1 MTIELLRLTDFRN
14 FRNAE
19 IRPGPGVNLIT
30 GPNGSGK
37 TSLIEAIG
45 FLSNGRSFRTPLVQR
60 VVSYGSESL
69 TVYAELRGA
78 GDDLKRIGISRGKN
92 TDTEIRINGEN
103 VRRLAELSR
112 ELPLQIL
119 NPESMSLLGDGGPEL
134 RRSFIDWGCFFSD
147 DSFFVNWARFRNV
160 LRQRNAALRTAGSY
174 QSVAYWDREL
184 VRYSE
189 AVSAV
194 RESYCSAIRDDLMRY
209 LGEFLPDFTF
219 SVDYCRG
226 WDRESDLAGLLVRN
240 FQRDREA
247 GYTMSGAQ
255 RADLR
260 IKADGIPAR
269 DILSRGQ
276 LKLAVCAM
284 KLSQGIHLEKSSG
297 RPCTFLIDDFSS
309 ELDSARRRLLSE
321 KLSGVRGQI
330 FVTAVDGSGDEFSG
344 IAGGAMKR
352 FQIRDGRIEETGET
366 GSRPDRVLSNEA
378 PDANADVPAG

>member
-14 FRNAE
+14 FRDAE

-37 TSLIEAIG
+37 TSLIEAVG

-60 VVSYGSESL
+60 VVSYGCESL
-69 TVYAELRGA
+69 TVYAELCS
-78 GDDLKRIGISRGKN
+78 GDDRKRIGISRGKSR
-92 TDTEIRINGEN
+92 DTEIRINGES

-147 DSFFVNWARFRNV
+147 ESFFGNWARFRNV
-160 LRQRNAALRTAGSY
+160 LKQRNAALRTAGSY

-189 AVSAV
+189 AVSEV
-194 RESYCSAIRDDLMRY
+194 RERYCSAIRDDLMRY
-209 LGEFLPDFTF
+209 LSEFLPDFTF
-219 SVDYCRG
+219 SIDYYRG
-226 WDRESDLAGLLVRN
+226 WERDADLAGLLERS
-240 FQRDREA
+240 FPRDREA

-284 KLSQGIHLEKSSG
+284 KLSQGLHLEQSSG
-297 RPCTFLIDDFSS
+297 RPCTFLIDDFAS
-309 ELDSARRRLLSE
+309 ELDAARRRLLSE

-330 FVTAVDGSGDEFSG
+330 FVTAVDDSAEEFSG
-344 IAGGAMKR
+344 IAGGALKR
-352 FQIRDGRIEETGET
+352 FQIRDGIITETGET
-366 GSRPDRVLSNEA
+366 GSRTFGVLSNGA
-378 PDANADVPAG
+378 TDGSAAVTSR

>member
-14 FRNAE
+14 FRYAE

-37 TSLIEAIG
+37 TSLIEAVG

-60 VVSYGSESL
+60 VVSYGCESL
-69 TVYAELRGA
+69 TVYAELCS
-78 GDDLKRIGISRGKN
+78 GDDRKRIGISRGKSR
-92 TDTEIRINGEN
+92 DTEIRINGES

-147 DSFFVNWARFRNV
+147 ESFFGNWARFRNV
-160 LRQRNAALRTAGSY
+160 LKQRNAALRTAGSY

-189 AVSAV
+189 AVSEV
-194 RESYCSAIRDDLMRY
+194 RERYCSAIRDDLMRY
-209 LGEFLPDFTF
+209 LSEFLPDFTF
-219 SVDYCRG
+219 SIDYYRG
-226 WDRESDLAGLLVRN
+226 WERDADLAGLLERS
-240 FQRDREA
+240 FPRDREA

-284 KLSQGIHLEKSSG
+284 KLSQGLHLEQSSG
-297 RPCTFLIDDFSS
+297 RPCTFLIDDFAS
-309 ELDSARRRLLSE
+309 ELDAARRRLLSE

-330 FVTAVDGSGDEFSG
+330 FVTAVDDSAEEFSG
-344 IAGGAMKR
+344 IAGGALKR
-352 FQIRDGRIEETGET
+352 FRIRDGIITETGET
-366 GSRPDRVLSNEA
+366 GSRTFGVLSNGA
-378 PDANADVPAG
+378 TDGSAAVTSR

>member
-14 FRNAE
+14 FRDAE

-37 TSLIEAIG
+37 TSLIEAVG

-60 VVSYGSESL
+60 VVSYGCESL
-69 TVYAELRGA
+69 TVYAELCS
-78 GDDLKRIGISRGKN
+78 GDDRKRIGISRGKSR
-92 TDTEIRINGEN
+92 DTEIRINGES

-147 DSFFVNWARFRNV
+147 ESFFGNWARFRNV
-160 LRQRNAALRTAGSY
+160 LKQRNAALRTAGSY

-189 AVSAV
+189 AVSEV
-194 RESYCSAIRDDLMRY
+194 RERYCSAIRDDLMRY
-209 LGEFLPDFTF
+209 LSEFLPDFTF
-219 SVDYCRG
+219 SIDYYRG
-226 WDRESDLAGLLVRN
+226 WERDADLAGLLERS
-240 FQRDREA
+240 FPRDREA

-284 KLSQGIHLEKSSG
+284 KLSQGLHLEQSSG
-297 RPCTFLIDDFSS
+297 RPCTFLIDDFAS
-309 ELDSARRRLLSE
+309 ELDAARRRLLSE

-330 FVTAVDGSGDEFSG
+330 FVTAVDDSAEEFSG
-344 IAGGAMKR
+344 IADGALKR
-352 FQIRDGRIEETGET
+352 FQIRDGIITETGET
-366 GSRPDRVLSNEA
+366 GSRTFGVLSNGA
-378 PDANADVPAG
+378 TDGSAAVTSR

>member
-14 FRNAE
+14 FRDAE

-37 TSLIEAIG
+37 TSLIEAVG

-60 VVSYGSESL
+60 VVSYGCESL
-69 TVYAELRGA
+69 TVYAELCS
-78 GDDLKRIGISRGKN
+78 GDDRKRIGISRGQSR
-92 TDTEIRINGEN
+92 DTEIRINGES

-147 DSFFVNWARFRNV
+147 ESFFGNWARFRNV
-160 LRQRNAALRTAGSY
+160 LKQRNAALRTAGSY

-189 AVSAV
+189 AVSEV
-194 RESYCSAIRDDLMRY
+194 RERYCSAIRDDLMRY
-209 LGEFLPDFTF
+209 LSEFLPDFTF
-219 SVDYCRG
+219 SIDYYRG
-226 WDRESDLAGLLVRN
+226 WERDADLAGLLERS
-240 FQRDREA
+240 FPRDREA

-284 KLSQGIHLEKSSG
+284 KLSQGLHLEQSSG
-297 RPCTFLIDDFSS
+297 RPCTFLIDDFAS
-309 ELDSARRRLLSE
+309 ELDAARRRLLSE

-330 FVTAVDGSGDEFSG
+330 FVTAVDDSAEEFSG
-344 IAGGAMKR
+344 IAGGALKR
-352 FQIRDGRIEETGET
+352 FQIRDGIITETGET
-366 GSRPDRVLSNEA
+366 GSRTFGVLSNGA
-378 PDANADVPAG
+378 TDGSAAVTSR

>member
-14 FRNAE
+14 FRDAE

-37 TSLIEAIG
+37 TSLIEAVG

-60 VVSYGSESL
+60 VVSYGCESL
-69 TVYAELRGA
+69 TVYAELCS
-78 GDDLKRIGISRGKN
+78 GDDRKRIGISRGKSR
-92 TDTEIRINGEN
+92 DTEIRINGES
-103 VRRLAELSR
+103 VRRLAELSK

-147 DSFFVNWARFRNV
+147 ESFFGNWARFRNV
-160 LRQRNAALRTAGSY
+160 LKQRNAALRTAGSY

-189 AVSAV
+189 AVSEV
-194 RESYCSAIRDDLMRY
+194 RERYCSAIRDDLMRY
-209 LGEFLPDFTF
+209 LSEFLPDFTF
-219 SVDYCRG
+219 SIDYYRG
-226 WDRESDLAGLLVRN
+226 WERDADLAGLLERS
-240 FQRDREA
+240 FPRDREA

-284 KLSQGIHLEKSSG
+284 KLSQGLHLEQSSG
-297 RPCTFLIDDFSS
+297 RPCTFLIDDFAS
-309 ELDSARRRLLSE
+309 ELDAARRRLLSE

-330 FVTAVDGSGDEFSG
+330 FVTAVDDSAEEFSG
-344 IAGGAMKR
+344 IAGGALKR
-352 FQIRDGRIEETGET
+352 FQIRDGIITETGET
-366 GSRPDRVLSNEA
+366 GSRTFGVLSNGA
-378 PDANADVPAG
+378 TDGSAAVTSR

>member
-14 FRNAE
+14 FRDAE

-37 TSLIEAIG
+37 TSLIEAVG

-60 VVSYGSESL
+60 VVSYGCESL
-69 TVYAELRGA
+69 TVYAELCS
-78 GDDLKRIGISRGKN
+78 GDDRKRIGISRGKSR
-92 TDTEIRINGEN
+92 DTEIRINGES
-103 VRRLAELSR
+103 VRCLAELSR

-147 DSFFVNWARFRNV
+147 ESFFGNWARFRNV
-160 LRQRNAALRTAGSY
+160 LKQRNAALRTAGSY

-189 AVSAV
+189 AVSEV
-194 RESYCSAIRDDLMRY
+194 RERYCSAIRDDLMRY
-209 LGEFLPDFTF
+209 LSEFLPDFTF
-219 SVDYCRG
+219 SIDYYRG
-226 WDRESDLAGLLVRN
+226 WERDADLAGLLERS
-240 FQRDREA
+240 FPRDREA

-255 RADLR
+255 RADIR

-284 KLSQGIHLEKSSG
+284 KLSQGLHLEQSSG
-297 RPCTFLIDDFSS
+297 RPCTFLIDDFAS
-309 ELDSARRRLLSE
+309 ELDAARRRLLSE

-330 FVTAVDGSGDEFSG
+330 FVTAVDDSAEEFSG
-344 IAGGAMKR
+344 IAGGALKR
-352 FQIRDGRIEETGET
+352 FQIRDGIITETGET
-366 GSRPDRVLSNEA
+366 GSRTFGLLSNGA
-378 PDANADVPAG
+378 TDGSAAVTSR

>member
-14 FRNAE
+14 FRDAE

-37 TSLIEAIG
+37 TSLIEAVG

-60 VVSYGSESL
+60 VVSYGCESL
-69 TVYAELRGA
+69 TVYAELCS
-78 GDDLKRIGISRGKN
+78 GDDRKRIGISRGKSR
-92 TDTEIRINGEN
+92 DTEIRINGES

-147 DSFFVNWARFRNV
+147 ESFFGNWARFRNV
-160 LRQRNAALRTAGSY
+160 LKQRNAALRTAGSY

-189 AVSAV
+189 AVSEV
-194 RESYCSAIRDDLMRY
+194 RERYCSAIRDDLMRY
-209 LGEFLPDFTF
+209 LSEFLPDFTF
-219 SVDYCRG
+219 SIDYYRG
-226 WDRESDLAGLLVRN
+226 WERDADLAGLLERS
-240 FQRDREA
+240 FPRDREA

-284 KLSQGIHLEKSSG
+284 KLSQGLHLEQSSG
-297 RPCTFLIDDFSS
+297 RPCTFLIDDFAS
-309 ELDSARRRLLSE
+309 ELDAARRRLLSE

-330 FVTAVDGSGDEFSG
+330 FVTAVDDSAEEFSG
-344 IAGGAMKR
+344 IAASGDQGTGAELKDVATAG
-352 FQIRDGRIEETGET
+352 FKSLLAGWEEFKKTYGEQ
-366 GSRPDRVLSNEA
+366 RKNDK
-378 PDANADVPAG
+378 

>member
-14 FRNAE
+14 FRDAE

-37 TSLIEAIG
+37 TSLFEAVG

-60 VVSYGSESL
+60 VVSYGCESL
-69 TVYAELRGA
+69 TVYAELCS
-78 GDDLKRIGISRGKN
+78 GDDRKRIGISRGKSR
-92 TDTEIRINGEN
+92 DTEIRINGES

-147 DSFFVNWARFRNV
+147 ESFFGNWARFRNV
-160 LRQRNAALRTAGSY
+160 LKQRNAALRTAGSY

-189 AVSAV
+189 AVSEV
-194 RESYCSAIRDDLMRY
+194 RERYCSAIRDDLMRY
-209 LGEFLPDFTF
+209 LSEFLPDFTF
-219 SVDYCRG
+219 SIDYYRG
-226 WDRESDLAGLLVRN
+226 WERDADLAGLLERS
-240 FQRDREA
+240 FPRDREA

-284 KLSQGIHLEKSSG
+284 KLSQGLHLEQSSG
-297 RPCTFLIDDFSS
+297 RPCTFLIDDFAS
-309 ELDSARRRLLSE
+309 ELDAARRRLLSE

-330 FVTAVDGSGDEFSG
+330 FVTAVDDSAEEFSG
-344 IAGGAMKR
+344 IAGGALKR
-352 FQIRDGRIEETGET
+352 FQIRDGIITETGET
-366 GSRPDRVLSNEA
+366 GSRTFGVLSNGA
-378 PDANADVPAG
+378 TDGSAAVTSR

>member
-14 FRNAE
+14 FRDAE

-37 TSLIEAIG
+37 TSLIEAVG

-60 VVSYGSESL
+60 VVSYGCESL
-69 TVYAELRGA
+69 TVYAELCS
-78 GDDLKRIGISRGKN
+78 GDDRKRIGISRGKSR
-92 TDTEIRINGEN
+92 DTEIRINGES
-103 VRRLAELSR
+103 VRCLAELSR

-147 DSFFVNWARFRNV
+147 ESFFGNWARFRNV
-160 LRQRNAALRTAGSY
+160 LKQRNAALRTAGSY

-189 AVSAV
+189 AVSEV
-194 RESYCSAIRDDLMRY
+194 RERYCSAIRDDLMRY
-209 LGEFLPDFTF
+209 LSEFLPDFTF
-219 SVDYCRG
+219 SIDYYRG
-226 WDRESDLAGLLVRN
+226 WERDADLAGLLERS
-240 FQRDREA
+240 FPRDREA

-255 RADLR
+255 RADIR

-284 KLSQGIHLEKSSG
+284 KLSQGLHLEQSSG
-297 RPCTFLIDDFSS
+297 RPCTFLIDDFAS
-309 ELDSARRRLLSE
+309 ELDAARRRLLSE

-330 FVTAVDGSGDEFSG
+330 FVTAVDDSAEEFSG
-344 IAGGAMKR
+344 IAGGALKR
-352 FQIRDGRIEETGET
+352 FQIRDGIITETGET
-366 GSRPDRVLSNEA
+366 GSRTFGVLSNGA
-378 PDANADVPAG
+378 TDGSAAVTSR

>member
-14 FRNAE
+14 FRDAE

-37 TSLIEAIG
+37 TSLIEAVG

-60 VVSYGSESL
+60 VVSYGCESL
-69 TVYAELRGA
+69 TVYAELCS
-78 GDDLKRIGISRGKN
+78 GDDRKRIGISRGKSR
-92 TDTEIRINGEN
+92 DTEIRINGES
-103 VRRLAELSR
+103 VRRIAELSR

-147 DSFFVNWARFRNV
+147 ESFFGNWARFRNV
-160 LRQRNAALRTAGSY
+160 LKQRNAALRTAGSY

-189 AVSAV
+189 AVSEV
-194 RESYCSAIRDDLMRY
+194 RERYCSAIRDDLMRY
-209 LGEFLPDFTF
+209 LSEFLPDFTF
-219 SVDYCRG
+219 SIDYYRG
-226 WDRESDLAGLLVRN
+226 WERDADLAGLLERS
-240 FQRDREA
+240 FPRDREA

-284 KLSQGIHLEKSSG
+284 KLSQGLHLEQSSG
-297 RPCTFLIDDFSS
+297 RPCTFLIDDFAS
-309 ELDSARRRLLSE
+309 ELDAARRRLLSE

-330 FVTAVDGSGDEFSG
+330 FVTAVDDSAEEFSG
-344 IAGGAMKR
+344 IAGGALKR
-352 FQIRDGRIEETGET
+352 FQIRDGIITETGET
-366 GSRPDRVLSNEA
+366 GSRTFGVLSNGA
-378 PDANADVPAG
+378 TDGSAAVTSR

>member
-14 FRNAE
+14 FRDAE

-37 TSLIEAIG
+37 TSLIEAVG

-60 VVSYGSESL
+60 VVSYGCESL
-69 TVYAELRGA
+69 TVYAELCS
-78 GDDLKRIGISRGKN
+78 GDDRKRIGISRGKSR
-92 TDTEIRINGEN
+92 DTEIRINGES

-147 DSFFVNWARFRNV
+147 ESFFGNWARFRNV
-160 LRQRNAALRTAGSY
+160 LKQRNAALRTAGSY

-189 AVSAV
+189 AVSEV
-194 RESYCSAIRDDLMRY
+194 RERYCSAIRDDLMRY
-209 LGEFLPDFTF
+209 LSEFLPDFTF
-219 SVDYCRG
+219 SIDYYQG
-226 WDRESDLAGLLVRN
+226 WERDADLAGLLERS
-240 FQRDREA
+240 FPRDREA

-284 KLSQGIHLEKSSG
+284 KLSQGLHLEQSSG
-297 RPCTFLIDDFSS
+297 RPCTFLIDDFAS
-309 ELDSARRRLLSE
+309 ELDAARRRLLSE

-330 FVTAVDGSGDEFSG
+330 FVTAVDDSAEEFSG
-344 IAGGAMKR
+344 IAGGALKR
-352 FQIRDGRIEETGET
+352 FQIRDGIITETGET
-366 GSRPDRVLSNEA
+366 GSRTFGVLSNGA
-378 PDANADVPAG
+378 TDGSAAVTSR

>member
-14 FRNAE
+14 FRDAE

-37 TSLIEAIG
+37 TSLIEAVG

-60 VVSYGSESL
+60 VVSYGCESL
-69 TVYAELRGA
+69 TVYAELCS
-78 GDDLKRIGISRGKN
+78 GDDRKRIGISRGKRR
-92 TDTEIRINGEN
+92 DTEIRINGES

-147 DSFFVNWARFRNV
+147 ESFFGNWARFRNV
-160 LRQRNAALRTAGSY
+160 LKQRNAALRTAGSY

-189 AVSAV
+189 AVSEV
-194 RESYCSAIRDDLMRY
+194 RERYCSAIRDDLMRY
-209 LGEFLPDFTF
+209 LSEFLPDFTF
-219 SVDYCRG
+219 SIDYYRG
-226 WDRESDLAGLLVRN
+226 WERDADLAGLLERS
-240 FQRDREA
+240 FPRDREA

-284 KLSQGIHLEKSSG
+284 KLSQGLHLEQSSG
-297 RPCTFLIDDFSS
+297 RPCTFLIDDFAS
-309 ELDSARRRLLSE
+309 ELDAARRRLLSE

-330 FVTAVDGSGDEFSG
+330 FVTAVDDSAEEFSG
-344 IAGGAMKR
+344 IAGGALKR
-352 FQIRDGRIEETGET
+352 FQIRDGIITETGET
-366 GSRPDRVLSNEA
+366 GSRTFGVLSNGA
-378 PDANADVPAG
+378 TDGSAAVTSR

>member
-14 FRNAE
+14 FRDAE

-37 TSLIEAIG
+37 TSLIEAVG

-60 VVSYGSESL
+60 VVSYGCESL
-69 TVYAELRGA
+69 TVYAELCS
-78 GDDLKRIGISRGKN
+78 GDDRKRIGISRGKSR
-92 TDTEIRINGEN
+92 DTEIRINGES

-119 NPESMSLLGDGGPEL
+119 TPESMSLLGDGGPEL

-147 DSFFVNWARFRNV
+147 ESFFGNWARFRNV
-160 LRQRNAALRTAGSY
+160 LKQRNAALRTAGSY

-189 AVSAV
+189 AVSEV
-194 RESYCSAIRDDLMRY
+194 RERYCSAIRDDLMRY
-209 LGEFLPDFTF
+209 LSEFLPDFTF
-219 SVDYCRG
+219 SIDYYRG
-226 WDRESDLAGLLVRN
+226 WERDADLAGLLERS
-240 FQRDREA
+240 FPRDREA

-284 KLSQGIHLEKSSG
+284 KLSQGLHLEQSSG
-297 RPCTFLIDDFSS
+297 RPCTFLIDDFAS
-309 ELDSARRRLLSE
+309 ELDAARRRLLSE

-330 FVTAVDGSGDEFSG
+330 FVTAVDDSAEEFSG
-344 IAGGAMKR
+344 IAGGALKR
-352 FQIRDGRIEETGET
+352 FQIRDGIITETGET
-366 GSRPDRVLSNEA
+366 GSRTFGVLSNGA
-378 PDANADVPAG
+378 TDGSAAVTSR

>member
-14 FRNAE
+14 FRYAE

-37 TSLIEAIG
+37 TSLIEAVG

-60 VVSYGSESL
+60 VVSYGCESL
-69 TVYAELRGA
+69 TVYAELCS
-78 GDDLKRIGISRGKN
+78 GDDRKRIGISRGKSR
-92 TDTEIRINGEN
+92 DTEIRINGES

-147 DSFFVNWARFRNV
+147 ESFFGNWARFRNV
-160 LRQRNAALRTAGSY
+160 LKQRNAALRTAGSY

-189 AVSAV
+189 AVSEV
-194 RESYCSAIRDDLMRY
+194 RERYCSAIRDDLMRY
-209 LGEFLPDFTF
+209 LSEFLPDFTF
-219 SVDYCRG
+219 SIDYYRG
-226 WDRESDLAGLLVRN
+226 WERDADLAGLLERS
-240 FQRDREA
+240 FPRDREA

-284 KLSQGIHLEKSSG
+284 KLSQGLHLEQSSG
-297 RPCTFLIDDFSS
+297 RPCTFLIDDFAS
-309 ELDSARRRLLSE
+309 ELDAARRRLLSE

-330 FVTAVDGSGDEFSG
+330 FVTAVDDSAEEFSG
-344 IAGGAMKR
+344 IAGGALKR
-352 FQIRDGRIEETGET
+352 FQIRDGIITETGET
-366 GSRPDRVLSNEA
+366 GSRTFGVLSNGA
-378 PDANADVPAG
+378 TDGSAAVTSR

>member
-14 FRNAE
+14 FRDAE

-37 TSLIEAIG
+37 TSLIEAVG

-60 VVSYGSESL
+60 VVSYGCESL
-69 TVYAELRGA
+69 TVYAELCS
-78 GDDLKRIGISRGKN
+78 GDDRKRIGISRGKSR
-92 TDTEIRINGEN
+92 DTEIRINGES

-147 DSFFVNWARFRNV
+147 ESFFGNWARFRNV
-160 LRQRNAALRTAGSY
+160 LKQRNAALRTAGSY

-189 AVSAV
+189 AVSEV
-194 RESYCSAIRDDLMRY
+194 RERYCSAIRDDLMRY
-209 LGEFLPDFTF
+209 LSEFLPDFTF
-219 SVDYCRG
+219 SIDYYRG
-226 WDRESDLAGLLVRN
+226 WERDADLAGLLERS
-240 FQRDREA
+240 FPRDREA

-284 KLSQGIHLEKSSG
+284 KLSQGLHLEQSSG
-297 RPCTFLIDDFSS
+297 RPCTFLIDDFAS
-309 ELDSARRRLLSE
+309 ELDAARRMLLSE

-330 FVTAVDGSGDEFSG
+330 FVTAVDDSAEEFSG
-344 IAGGAMKR
+344 IAGGALKR
-352 FQIRDGRIEETGET
+352 FQIRDGIITETGET
-366 GSRPDRVLSNEA
+366 GSRTFGVLSNGA
-378 PDANADVPAG
+378 TDGSAAVTSR

>member
-14 FRNAE
+14 FRDAE
-19 IRPGPGVNLIT
+19 IRLGPGVNLIT

-37 TSLIEAIG
+37 TSLIEAVG

-60 VVSYGSESL
+60 VVSYGCESL
-69 TVYAELRGA
+69 TVYAELCS
-78 GDDLKRIGISRGKN
+78 GDDRKRIGISRGKSR
-92 TDTEIRINGEN
+92 DTEIRINGES

-147 DSFFVNWARFRNV
+147 ESFFGNWARFRNV
-160 LRQRNAALRTAGSY
+160 LKQRNAALRTAGSY

-189 AVSAV
+189 AVSEV
-194 RESYCSAIRDDLMRY
+194 RERYCSAIRDDLMRY
-209 LGEFLPDFTF
+209 LSEFLPDFTF
-219 SVDYCRG
+219 SIDYYRG
-226 WDRESDLAGLLVRN
+226 WERDADLAGLLERS
-240 FQRDREA
+240 FPRDREA

-284 KLSQGIHLEKSSG
+284 KLSQGLHLEQSSG
-297 RPCTFLIDDFSS
+297 RPCTFLIDDFAS
-309 ELDSARRRLLSE
+309 ELDAARRRLLSE

-330 FVTAVDGSGDEFSG
+330 FVTAVDDSAEEFSG
-344 IAGGAMKR
+344 IAGGALKR
-352 FQIRDGRIEETGET
+352 FQIRDGIITETGET
-366 GSRPDRVLSNEA
+366 GSRTFGVLSNGA
-378 PDANADVPAG
+378 TDGSAAVTSR

>member
-1 MTIELLRLTDFRN
+1 MTIELIRLTDFRN
-14 FRNAE
+14 FRDAE

-37 TSLIEAIG
+37 TSLIEAVG

-60 VVSYGSESL
+60 VVSYGCESL
-69 TVYAELRGA
+69 TVYAELCS
-78 GDDLKRIGISRGKN
+78 GDDRKRIGISRGKSR
-92 TDTEIRINGEN
+92 DTEIRINGES

-147 DSFFVNWARFRNV
+147 ESFFGNWARFRNV
-160 LRQRNAALRTAGSY
+160 LKQRNAALRTAGSY

-189 AVSAV
+189 AVSEV
-194 RESYCSAIRDDLMRY
+194 RERYCSAIRDDLMRY
-209 LGEFLPDFTF
+209 LSEFLPDFTF
-219 SVDYCRG
+219 SIDYYRG
-226 WDRESDLAGLLVRN
+226 WERDADLAGLLERS
-240 FQRDREA
+240 FPRDREA

-284 KLSQGIHLEKSSG
+284 KLSQGLHLEQSSG
-297 RPCTFLIDDFSS
+297 RPCTFLIDDFAS
-309 ELDSARRRLLSE
+309 ELDAARRRLLSE

-330 FVTAVDGSGDEFSG
+330 FVTAVDDSAEEFSG
-344 IAGGAMKR
+344 IAGGALKR
-352 FQIRDGRIEETGET
+352 FQIRDGIITETGET
-366 GSRPDRVLSNEA
+366 GSRTFGVLSNGA
-378 PDANADVPAG
+378 TDGSAAVTSR

>member
-14 FRNAE
+14 FRDAE

-37 TSLIEAIG
+37 TSLIEAVG

-60 VVSYGSESL
+60 VVSYGCESL
-69 TVYAELRGA
+69 TVYAELCS
-78 GDDLKRIGISRGKN
+78 GDDRKRIGISRGKSR
-92 TDTEIRINGEN
+92 DTEIRINGES

-147 DSFFVNWARFRNV
+147 ESFFGNWARFRNV
-160 LRQRNAALRTAGSY
+160 LKQRNAALRTAGSY

-189 AVSAV
+189 AVSEV
-194 RESYCSAIRDDLMRY
+194 RERYCSAIRDDLMRY
-209 LGEFLPDFTF
+209 LSEFLPDFTF
-219 SVDYCRG
+219 SIDYYRG
-226 WDRESDLAGLLVRN
+226 WERDADLAGLLERS
-240 FQRDREA
+240 FPRDREA

-284 KLSQGIHLEKSSG
+284 KLSQGLHLEQSSG
-297 RPCTFLIDDFSS
+297 RPCTFLIDDFAS
-309 ELDSARRRLLSE
+309 ELDAARRRLLSE

-330 FVTAVDGSGDEFSG
+330 FVTAVDDSAEEFSG
-344 IAGGAMKR
+344 IAGGALKR
-352 FQIRDGRIEETGET
+352 FQIRDGIITETGET
-366 GSRPDRVLSNEA
+366 GSRTFGVLSNGA
-378 PDANADVPAG
+378 TDGSAAATSR

>member
-14 FRNAE
+14 FRDAE

-37 TSLIEAIG
+37 TSLIEAVG

-60 VVSYGSESL
+60 VVSYGCESL
-69 TVYAELRGA
+69 TVYAELCS
-78 GDDLKRIGISRGKN
+78 GDDRKRIGISRGKSR
-92 TDTEIRINGEN
+92 DTEIRINGES

-147 DSFFVNWARFRNV
+147 ESFFGNWARFRNV
-160 LRQRNAALRTAGSY
+160 LKQRNAALRTAGSY

-189 AVSAV
+189 AVSEV
-194 RESYCSAIRDDLMRY
+194 RERYCSAIRDDLMRY
-209 LGEFLPDFTF
+209 LSEFLPDFTF
-219 SVDYCRG
+219 SIDYYRG
-226 WDRESDLAGLLVRN
+226 WERDADLAGLLERS
-240 FQRDREA
+240 FPRDREA

-284 KLSQGIHLEKSSG
+284 KLSQGLHLEQSSG
-297 RPCTFLIDDFSS
+297 RPCTFLIDDFAS
-309 ELDSARRRLLSE
+309 ELDAARRRLLSE

-330 FVTAVDGSGDEFSG
+330 FVTAVDDSAEEFSG
-344 IAGGAMKR
+344 IAGGALKR
-352 FQIRDGRIEETGET
+352 FRIRDGIITETGET
-366 GSRPDRVLSNEA
+366 GSRTFGVLSNGA
-378 PDANADVPAG
+378 TDGSAAVTSR

>member
-14 FRNAE
+14 FRDAE

-37 TSLIEAIG
+37 TSLIEAVG

-60 VVSYGSESL
+60 VVSYGCESL
-69 TVYAELRGA
+69 TVYAELCS
-78 GDDLKRIGISRGKN
+78 GDDRKRIGISRGKSRA
-92 TDTEIRINGEN
+92 TEIRINGES

-147 DSFFVNWARFRNV
+147 ESFFGNWARFRNV
-160 LRQRNAALRTAGSY
+160 LKQRNAALRTAGSY

-189 AVSAV
+189 AVSEV
-194 RESYCSAIRDDLMRY
+194 RERYCSAIRDDLMRY
-209 LGEFLPDFTF
+209 LSEFLPDFTF
-219 SVDYCRG
+219 SIDYYRG
-226 WDRESDLAGLLVRN
+226 WERDADLAGLLERS
-240 FQRDREA
+240 FPRDREA

-284 KLSQGIHLEKSSG
+284 KLSQGLHLEQSSG
-297 RPCTFLIDDFSS
+297 RPCTFLIDDFAS
-309 ELDSARRRLLSE
+309 ELDAARRRLLSE

-330 FVTAVDGSGDEFSG
+330 FVTAVDDSAEEFSG
-344 IAGGAMKR
+344 IAGGALKR
-352 FQIRDGRIEETGET
+352 FQIRDGIITETGET
-366 GSRPDRVLSNEA
+366 GSRTFGVLSNGA
-378 PDANADVPAG
+378 TDGSAAVTSR

>member
-14 FRNAE
+14 FRDAE

-37 TSLIEAIG
+37 TSLIEAVG
-45 FLSNGRSFRTPLVQR
+45 FHSNGRSFRTPLVQR
-60 VVSYGSESL
+60 VVSYGCESL
-69 TVYAELRGA
+69 TVYAELCS
-78 GDDLKRIGISRGKN
+78 GDDRKRIGISRGKSR
-92 TDTEIRINGEN
+92 DTEIRINGES

-147 DSFFVNWARFRNV
+147 ESFFGNWARFRNV
-160 LRQRNAALRTAGSY
+160 LKQRNAALRTAGSY

-189 AVSAV
+189 AVSEV
-194 RESYCSAIRDDLMRY
+194 RERYCSAIRDDLMRY
-209 LGEFLPDFTF
+209 LSEFLPDFTF
-219 SVDYCRG
+219 SIDYYRG
-226 WDRESDLAGLLVRN
+226 WERDADLAGLLERS
-240 FQRDREA
+240 FPRDREA

-284 KLSQGIHLEKSSG
+284 KLSQGLHLEQSSG
-297 RPCTFLIDDFSS
+297 RPCTFLIDDFAS
-309 ELDSARRRLLSE
+309 ELDAARRRLLSE

-330 FVTAVDGSGDEFSG
+330 FVTAVDDSAEEFSG
-344 IAGGAMKR
+344 IAGGALKR
-352 FQIRDGRIEETGET
+352 FQIRDGIITETGET
-366 GSRPDRVLSNEA
+366 GSRTFGVLSNGA
-378 PDANADVPAG
+378 TDGSAAVTSR

>member
-1 MTIELLRLTDFRN
+1 VTIELLRLTDFRN
-14 FRNAE
+14 FRDAE

-37 TSLIEAIG
+37 TSLIEAVG

-60 VVSYGSESL
+60 VVSYGCESL
-69 TVYAELRGA
+69 TVYAELCS
-78 GDDLKRIGISRGKN
+78 GDDRKRIGISRGKSR
-92 TDTEIRINGEN
+92 DTEIRINGES

-147 DSFFVNWARFRNV
+147 ESFFGNWARFRNV
-160 LRQRNAALRTAGSY
+160 LKQRNAALRTAGSY

-189 AVSAV
+189 AVSEV
-194 RESYCSAIRDDLMRY
+194 RERYCSAIRDDLMRY
-209 LGEFLPDFTF
+209 LSEFLPDFTF
-219 SVDYCRG
+219 SIDYYRG
-226 WDRESDLAGLLVRN
+226 WERDADLAGLLERS
-240 FQRDREA
+240 FPRDREA

-284 KLSQGIHLEKSSG
+284 KLSQGLHLEQSSG
-297 RPCTFLIDDFSS
+297 RPCTFLIDDFAS
-309 ELDSARRRLLSE
+309 ELDAARRMLLSE

-330 FVTAVDGSGDEFSG
+330 FVTAVDDSAEEFSG
-344 IAGGAMKR
+344 IAGGALKR
-352 FQIRDGRIEETGET
+352 FQIRDGIITETGET
-366 GSRPDRVLSNEA
+366 GSRTFGVLSNGA
-378 PDANADVPAG
+378 TDGSAAVTSR

>member
-69 TVYAELRGA
+69 TVYAELKGA
-78 GDDLKRIGISRGKN
+78 GDDRKRIGISRGKSR
-92 TDTEIRINGEN
+92 DTEIRINGES
-103 VRRLAELSR
+103 VRRLADLSR

-147 DSFFVNWARFRNV
+147 EGFFTSWAGFRNV

-174 QSVAYWDREL
+174 QAVAYWDREL
-184 VRYSE
+184 ARYSE
-189 AVSAV
+189 AVSEV
-194 RESYCSAIRDDLMRY
+194 RERYCAAIRDDLMRY
-209 LGEFLPDFTF
+209 LSEFLPDYSF
-219 SVDYCRG
+219 SIDYYRG
-226 WDRESDLAGLLVRN
+226 WDRDTDLLELLGRN
-240 FQRDREA
+240 FPRDREA

-260 IKADGIPAR
+260 IKANGIPAR

-284 KLSQGIHLEKSSG
+284 KLSQGLYLEKSSG
-297 RPCTFLIDDFSS
+297 RACTFLIDDFAS
-309 ELDSARRRLLSE
+309 ELDAVRRKLLSE

-330 FVTAVDGSGDEFSG
+330 FVTAVDDSLEDFSG
-344 IAGGAMKR
+344 ISENGMKR
-352 FQIRDGRIEETGET
+352 FQIRDGNIIEAGEDS
-366 GSRPDRVLSNEA
+366 SRPDRVLSNEA
-378 PDANADVPAG
+378 PDANDAVPAG

>member
-14 FRNAE
+14 FRDAE

-37 TSLIEAIG
+37 TSLIEAVG

-60 VVSYGSESL
+60 VVSYGCESL
-69 TVYAELRGA
+69 TVYAELCS
-78 GDDLKRIGISRGKN
+78 GDDRKRIGISRGKSR
-92 TDTEIRINGEN
+92 DTEIRINGES

-147 DSFFVNWARFRNV
+147 ESFFGNWAMFRNV
-160 LRQRNAALRTAGSY
+160 LKQRNAALRTAGSY

-189 AVSAV
+189 AVSEV
-194 RESYCSAIRDDLMRY
+194 RERYCSAIRDDLMRY
-209 LGEFLPDFTF
+209 LSEFLPDFTF
-219 SVDYCRG
+219 SIDYYRG
-226 WDRESDLAGLLVRN
+226 WERDADLAGLLERS
-240 FQRDREA
+240 FPRDREA

-284 KLSQGIHLEKSSG
+284 KLSQGLHLEQSSG
-297 RPCTFLIDDFSS
+297 RPCTFLIDDFAS
-309 ELDSARRRLLSE
+309 ELDAARRRLLSE

-330 FVTAVDGSGDEFSG
+330 FVTAVDDSAEEFSG
-344 IAGGAMKR
+344 IAGGALKR
-352 FQIRDGRIEETGET
+352 FQIRDGIITETGET
-366 GSRPDRVLSNEA
+366 GSRTFGVLSNGA
-378 PDANADVPAG
+378 TDGSAAVTSR

>member
-1 MTIELLRLTDFRN
+1 M
-14 FRNAE
+14 
-19 IRPGPGVNLIT
+19 NLIT

-37 TSLIEAIG
+37 TSLIEAVG

-60 VVSYGSESL
+60 VVSYGCESL
-69 TVYAELRGA
+69 TVYAELCS
-78 GDDLKRIGISRGKN
+78 GDDRKRIGISRGKSR
-92 TDTEIRINGEN
+92 DTEIRINGES

-147 DSFFVNWARFRNV
+147 ESFFGNWARFRNV
-160 LRQRNAALRTAGSY
+160 LKQRNAALRTAGSY

-189 AVSAV
+189 AVSEV
-194 RESYCSAIRDDLMRY
+194 RERYCSAIRDDLMRY
-209 LGEFLPDFTF
+209 LSEFLPDFTF
-219 SVDYCRG
+219 SIDYYRG
-226 WDRESDLAGLLVRN
+226 WERDADLARLLERS
-240 FQRDREA
+240 FPRDREA

-284 KLSQGIHLEKSSG
+284 KLSQGLHLEQSSG
-297 RPCTFLIDDFSS
+297 RPCTFLIDDFAS
-309 ELDSARRRLLSE
+309 ELDAARRRLLSE

-330 FVTAVDGSGDEFSG
+330 FVTAVDDSAEEFSG
-344 IAGGAMKR
+344 IAGGALKR
-352 FQIRDGRIEETGET
+352 FQIRDGIITETGET
-366 GSRPDRVLSNEA
+366 GSRTFGVLSNGA
-378 PDANADVPAG
+378 TDGSAAVTSR

>member
-1 MTIELLRLTDFRN
+1 MTIELLRLTDIRN
-14 FRNAE
+14 FRDAE
-19 IRPGPGVNLIT
+19 IRPGPGVKLIT

-37 TSLIEAIG
+37 TSLIEAVG

-60 VVSYGSESL
+60 VVSYGCESL
-69 TVYAELRGA
+69 TVYAELCS
-78 GDDLKRIGISRGKN
+78 GDDRKRIGISRGKSR
-92 TDTEIRINGEN
+92 DTEIRINGES

-147 DSFFVNWARFRNV
+147 ESFFGNWARFRNV
-160 LRQRNAALRTAGSY
+160 LKQRNAALRTAGSY

-189 AVSAV
+189 AVSEV
-194 RESYCSAIRDDLMRY
+194 RERYCSAIRDDLMRY
-209 LGEFLPDFTF
+209 LSEFLPDFTF
-219 SVDYCRG
+219 SIDYYRG
-226 WDRESDLAGLLVRN
+226 WERDADLAGLLERS
-240 FQRDREA
+240 FPRDREA

-284 KLSQGIHLEKSSG
+284 KLSQGLHLEQSSG
-297 RPCTFLIDDFSS
+297 RPCTFLIDDFAS
-309 ELDSARRRLLSE
+309 ELDAARRRLLSE

-330 FVTAVDGSGDEFSG
+330 FVTAVDDSAEEFSG
-344 IAGGAMKR
+344 IAGGALKR
-352 FQIRDGRIEETGET
+352 FQIRDGIITETGET
-366 GSRPDRVLSNEA
+366 GSRTFGVLSNGA
-378 PDANADVPAG
+378 TDGSAAVTSR

>member
-14 FRNAE
+14 FRDAE

-37 TSLIEAIG
+37 TSLIEAVG

-60 VVSYGSESL
+60 VVSYGCESL
-69 TVYAELRGA
+69 TVYAELCS
-78 GDDLKRIGISRGKN
+78 GDDRKRIGISRGRSR
-92 TDTEIRINGEN
+92 DTEIRINGES

-147 DSFFVNWARFRNV
+147 ESFFGNWARFRNV
-160 LRQRNAALRTAGSY
+160 LKQRNAALRTAGSY

-189 AVSAV
+189 AVSEV
-194 RESYCSAIRDDLMRY
+194 RERYCSAIRDDLMRY
-209 LGEFLPDFTF
+209 LSEFLPDFTF
-219 SVDYCRG
+219 SIDYYRG
-226 WDRESDLAGLLVRN
+226 WERDADLAGLLERS
-240 FQRDREA
+240 FPRDREA

-284 KLSQGIHLEKSSG
+284 KLSQGLHLEQSSG
-297 RPCTFLIDDFSS
+297 RPCTFLIDDFAS
-309 ELDSARRRLLSE
+309 ELDAARRRLLSE

-330 FVTAVDGSGDEFSG
+330 FVTAVDDSAEEFSG
-344 IAGGAMKR
+344 IAGGALKR
-352 FQIRDGRIEETGET
+352 FQIRDGIITETGET
-366 GSRPDRVLSNEA
+366 GSRTFGVLSNGA
-378 PDANADVPAG
+378 TDGSAAVTSR

>member
-14 FRNAE
+14 FRDAE

-37 TSLIEAIG
+37 TSLIEAVG

-60 VVSYGSESL
+60 VVSYGCESL
-69 TVYAELRGA
+69 TVYAELCS
-78 GDDLKRIGISRGKN
+78 GDDRKRIGISRGKSR
-92 TDTEIRINGEN
+92 DTEIRINGES

-147 DSFFVNWARFRNV
+147 ESFFGNWARFRNV
-160 LRQRNAALRTAGSY
+160 LKQRNAALRTAGSY

-189 AVSAV
+189 AVSEV
-194 RESYCSAIRDDLMRY
+194 RERYCSAIRDDLMRY
-209 LGEFLPDFTF
+209 LSEFLPDFTF
-219 SVDYCRG
+219 SIDYYRG
-226 WDRESDLAGLLVRN
+226 WERDADLAGLLERS
-240 FQRDREA
+240 FPRDREA
-247 GYTMSGAQ
+247 GSTLSGAP
-255 RADLR
+255 RTDLR
-260 IKADGIPAR
+260 SKADGMPAR

-284 KLSQGIHLEKSSG
+284 KLSQGLHLEQSSG
-297 RPCTFLIDDFSS
+297 RPCTFLIDDFAS
-309 ELDSARRRLLSE
+309 ELDAARRRLLSE

-330 FVTAVDGSGDEFSG
+330 FVTAVDDSAEEFSG
-344 IAGGAMKR
+344 IAGGALKR
-352 FQIRDGRIEETGET
+352 FQIRDGIITETGET
-366 GSRPDRVLSNEA
+366 GSRTFGVLSNGA
-378 PDANADVPAG
+378 TDGSAAVTSR

>member
-14 FRNAE
+14 FRDAE

-37 TSLIEAIG
+37 TSLIEAVG

-60 VVSYGSESL
+60 VVSYGCESL
-69 TVYAELRGA
+69 TVYAELCS
-78 GDDLKRIGISRGKN
+78 GDDRKRIGISRGKSR
-92 TDTEIRINGEN
+92 DTEIRINGES

-147 DSFFVNWARFRNV
+147 ESFFGNWARFRNV
-160 LRQRNAALRTAGSY
+160 LKQRNAALRTAGSY

-189 AVSAV
+189 AVSEV
-194 RESYCSAIRDDLMRY
+194 RERYCSAIRDDLMRY
-209 LGEFLPDFTF
+209 LSEFLPDFTF
-219 SVDYCRG
+219 SIDYYRG
-226 WDRESDLAGLLVRN
+226 WERDADLAGLLERS
-240 FQRDREA
+240 FPRDREA

-260 IKADGIPAR
+260 IKADGIPTR

-284 KLSQGIHLEKSSG
+284 KLSQGLHLEQSSG
-297 RPCTFLIDDFSS
+297 RPCTFLIDDFAS
-309 ELDSARRRLLSE
+309 ELDAARRRLLSE

-330 FVTAVDGSGDEFSG
+330 FVTAVDDSAEEFSG
-344 IAGGAMKR
+344 IAGGALKR
-352 FQIRDGRIEETGET
+352 FQIRDGIITETGET
-366 GSRPDRVLSNEA
+366 GSRTFGVLSNGA
-378 PDANADVPAG
+378 TDGSAAVTSR

>member
-14 FRNAE
+14 FRDAE

-37 TSLIEAIG
+37 TSLIEAVG

-60 VVSYGSESL
+60 VVSYGCESL
-69 TVYAELRGA
+69 TVYAELCS
-78 GDDLKRIGISRGKN
+78 GDDRKRIGISRGKSR
-92 TDTEIRINGEN
+92 DTEIRINGES

-147 DSFFVNWARFRNV
+147 ESFFGNWARFRNV
-160 LRQRNAALRTAGSY
+160 LKQRNAALRTAGSY

-189 AVSAV
+189 AVSEV
-194 RESYCSAIRDDLMRY
+194 RERYCSAIRDDLMRY
-209 LGEFLPDFTF
+209 LSEFLPDFTF
-219 SVDYCRG
+219 SIDYYRG
-226 WDRESDLAGLLVRN
+226 WERDADLAGLLERS
-240 FQRDREA
+240 FPRDREA

-255 RADLR
+255 RADIR

-284 KLSQGIHLEKSSG
+284 KLSQGLHLEQSSG
-297 RPCTFLIDDFSS
+297 RPCTFLIDDFAS
-309 ELDSARRRLLSE
+309 ELDAARRRLLSE

-330 FVTAVDGSGDEFSG
+330 FVTAVDDSAEEFSG
-344 IAGGAMKR
+344 IAGGALKR
-352 FQIRDGRIEETGET
+352 FQIRDGIITETGET
-366 GSRPDRVLSNEA
+366 GSRTFGVLSNGA
-378 PDANADVPAG
+378 TDGSAAVTSR

>member
-14 FRNAE
+14 FRDAE

-37 TSLIEAIG
+37 TSLIEAVG

-60 VVSYGSESL
+60 VVSYGCESL
-69 TVYAELRGA
+69 TVYAELCS
-78 GDDLKRIGISRGKN
+78 GDDRKRIGISRGKSR
-92 TDTEIRINGEN
+92 DTEIRINGES

-119 NPESMSLLGDGGPEL
+119 NPESMSLLGAGGPEL

-147 DSFFVNWARFRNV
+147 ESFFGNWARFRNV
-160 LRQRNAALRTAGSY
+160 LKQRNAALRTAGSY

-189 AVSAV
+189 AVSEV
-194 RESYCSAIRDDLMRY
+194 RERYCSAIRDDLMRY
-209 LGEFLPDFTF
+209 LSEFLPDFTF
-219 SVDYCRG
+219 SIDYYRG
-226 WDRESDLAGLLVRN
+226 WERDADLAGLLERS
-240 FQRDREA
+240 FPRDREA

-284 KLSQGIHLEKSSG
+284 KLSQGLHLEQSSG
-297 RPCTFLIDDFSS
+297 RPCTFLIDDFAS
-309 ELDSARRRLLSE
+309 ELDAARRRLLSE

-330 FVTAVDGSGDEFSG
+330 FVTAVDDSAEEFSG
-344 IAGGAMKR
+344 IAGGALKR
-352 FQIRDGRIEETGET
+352 FQIRDGIITETGET
-366 GSRPDRVLSNEA
+366 GSRTFGVLSNGA
-378 PDANADVPAG
+378 TDGSAAVTSR

>member
-14 FRNAE
+14 FRDAE

-37 TSLIEAIG
+37 TSLIEAVG

-60 VVSYGSESL
+60 VVSYGCESL
-69 TVYAELRGA
+69 TVYAELCS
-78 GDDLKRIGISRGKN
+78 GDDRKRIGISRGKSR
-92 TDTEIRINGEN
+92 DTEIRINGES

-147 DSFFVNWARFRNV
+147 ESFFGNWARFRNV
-160 LRQRNAALRTAGSY
+160 LKQRNAALRTAGSY

-189 AVSAV
+189 AVSEV
-194 RESYCSAIRDDLMRY
+194 RERYCSAIRDDLMRY
-209 LGEFLPDFTF
+209 LSEFLPDFTF
-219 SVDYCRG
+219 SIDYYRG
-226 WDRESDLAGLLVRN
+226 WERDADLAGLLERS
-240 FQRDREA
+240 FPRDREA

-284 KLSQGIHLEKSSG
+284 KLSQGLHLEQSSG
-297 RPCTFLIDDFSS
+297 RPCTFLIDDFAS
-309 ELDSARRRLLSE
+309 ELDAARRMLLSE

-330 FVTAVDGSGDEFSG
+330 FVTAVDDSAEEFSG
-344 IAGGAMKR
+344 IAGGALKR
-352 FQIRDGRIEETGET
+352 FRIRDGIITETGET
-366 GSRPDRVLSNEA
+366 GSRTFGVLSNGA
-378 PDANADVPAG
+378 TDGSAAVTSR

>member
-14 FRNAE
+14 FRDAE

-37 TSLIEAIG
+37 TSLIEAVG

-60 VVSYGSESL
+60 VVSYGCESL
-69 TVYAELRGA
+69 TVYAELCS
-78 GDDLKRIGISRGKN
+78 GDDRKRIGISRGKSR
-92 TDTEIRINGEN
+92 DTEIRINGES
-103 VRRLAELSR
+103 VRCLAELSR

-147 DSFFVNWARFRNV
+147 ESFFGNWARFRNV
-160 LRQRNAALRTAGSY
+160 LKQRNAALRTAGSY

-189 AVSAV
+189 AVSEV
-194 RESYCSAIRDDLMRY
+194 RERYCSAIRDDLMRY
-209 LGEFLPDFTF
+209 LSEFLPDFTF
-219 SVDYCRG
+219 SIDYYRG
-226 WDRESDLAGLLVRN
+226 WERDADLAGLLERS
-240 FQRDREA
+240 FPRDREA

-284 KLSQGIHLEKSSG
+284 KLSQGLHLEQSSG
-297 RPCTFLIDDFSS
+297 RPCTFLIDDFAS
-309 ELDSARRRLLSE
+309 ELDAARRRLLSE

-330 FVTAVDGSGDEFSG
+330 FVTAVDDSAEEFSG
-344 IAGGAMKR
+344 IAGGALKR
-352 FQIRDGRIEETGET
+352 FQIRDGIITETGET
-366 GSRPDRVLSNEA
+366 GSRTFGVLSNGA
-378 PDANADVPAG
+378 TDGSAAVTSR

>member
-14 FRNAE
+14 FRDAE

-37 TSLIEAIG
+37 TSLIEAVG

-60 VVSYGSESL
+60 VVSYGCESL
-69 TVYAELRGA
+69 TVYAELCS
-78 GDDLKRIGISRGKN
+78 GDDRKRIGISRGKSR
-92 TDTEIRINGEN
+92 DTEIRINGES

-147 DSFFVNWARFRNV
+147 ESFFGNWARFRNV
-160 LRQRNAALRTAGSY
+160 LKQRNAALRTAGSY

-189 AVSAV
+189 AVSEV
-194 RESYCSAIRDDLMRY
+194 RERYCSAIRDDLMRY
-209 LGEFLPDFTF
+209 LSEFLPDFTF
-219 SVDYCRG
+219 SIDYYRG
-226 WDRESDLAGLLVRN
+226 WERDADLAGLLERS
-240 FQRDREA
+240 FPRDREA

-284 KLSQGIHLEKSSG
+284 KLSHGLHLEQSSG
-297 RPCTFLIDDFSS
+297 RPGTFLIDDFAS
-309 ELDSARRRLLSE
+309 ELDAARRRLLSE

-330 FVTAVDGSGDEFSG
+330 FVTAVDDSAEEFSG
-344 IAGGAMKR
+344 IAGGALKR
-352 FQIRDGRIEETGET
+352 FQIRDGIITETGET
-366 GSRPDRVLSNEA
+366 GSRTFGVLSNGA
-378 PDANADVPAG
+378 TDGSAAVTSR